1 MITPKISVKYGEDK
15 KNKYIQKGGYIMRNY
30 VAVELEVM
38 LLEAEDV
45 ITSSTPDFTD
55 DTNGDNGVWFPG
67 QGGTQWN

>member
-1 MITPKISVKYGEDK
+1 
-15 KNKYIQKGGYIMRNY
+15 MRNY
-30 VAVELEVM
+30 VALELEVM
-38 LLEAEDV
+38 LLENEDV